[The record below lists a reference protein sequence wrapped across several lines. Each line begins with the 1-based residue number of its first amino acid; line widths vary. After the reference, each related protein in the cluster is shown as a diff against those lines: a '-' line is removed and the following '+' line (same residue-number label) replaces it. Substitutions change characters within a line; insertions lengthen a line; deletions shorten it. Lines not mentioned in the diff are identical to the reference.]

1 MEVFKILENL
11 FIYFVDDIFFIG
23 NFELGSVIVFN
34 EEGYNFLK
42 RILKKDIISFD
53 EFIQEEKNWFFILL
67 ECEIF
72 KSFNSSLIFIIN
84 NEIDVIYLYFINNCN
99 IYCKGCYLFNKYR
112 NKEDFDLF
120 VDVFVDSIK

>member
-53 EFIQEEKNWFFILL
+53 EFI
-67 ECEIF
+67 
-72 KSFNSSLIFIIN
+72 
-84 NEIDVIYLYFINNCN
+84 
-99 IYCKGCYLFNKYR
+99 
-112 NKEDFDLF
+112 
-120 VDVFVDSIK
+120 